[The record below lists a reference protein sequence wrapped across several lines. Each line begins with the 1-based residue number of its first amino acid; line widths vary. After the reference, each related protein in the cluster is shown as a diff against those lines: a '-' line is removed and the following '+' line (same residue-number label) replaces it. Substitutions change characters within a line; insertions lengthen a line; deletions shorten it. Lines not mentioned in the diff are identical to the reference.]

1 MKARSA
7 DRSLLGDPTSTSLFG
22 IPPLHDRSPPW
33 LFFFLALPQGVY
45 FGFVG
50 TAMPW
55 MLKHAGIPVDQIASA
70 SAIIN
75 LPSIIGFVVAPLVD
89 LGRRRKLW
97 LLFGAATSAAMLPGS
112 MLLPLPGAFTAM
124 TALLTLGALLNAFVS
139 SAVGALMA
147 ATLRAE
153 GRGMASGW
161 FQAGNVGGGAVGG
174 GLILAT
180 LQHVSLTAA
189 ASVGAAGILLPAL
202 AVLPI
207 AEPKVVAPATFRGL
221 RDALFETAR
230 DRRTH
235 QAAAIFLSP
244 MGACALIYLFTALGD
259 DYRASPDFVT
269 LVSGIG
275 GGIVIAVG
283 SLLGGLICRHM
294 ERRMANI
301 AAGTACAFSALLMMM
316 GPLGPATYA
325 AGTMLYSLTSGLCY
339 AAYVALVLDVVDA
352 DRGTGATRFSILNS
366 AANLPVSYM
375 TWADGQ
381 GYAFFGPRG
390 MLAVDGGAAL
400 LTAIVLYSWVRRR
413 PMIVAS
419 LEPKAVGR
427 NS

>member
-1 MKARSA
+1 
-7 DRSLLGDPTSTSLFG
+7 
-22 IPPLHDRSPPW
+22 LHDRSPSW

-55 MLKHAGIPVDQIASA
+55 MLQHAGIPVDQIASA

-89 LGRRRKLW
+89 LGRHRKLW
-97 LLFGAATSAAMLPGS
+97 LIFGATTSAAMLLGG
-112 MLLPLPGAFTAM
+112 MLLPLPHAFTIM
-124 TALLTLGALLNAFVS
+124 IALLTLGALLNAFVS

-153 GRGMASGW
+153 GRGMAAGW
-161 FQAGNVGGGAVGG
+161 FQAGNVGGGAIGG

-180 LQHVSLTAA
+180 LQHLSLTAA
-189 ASVGAAGILLPAL
+189 ASVGAAAILLPAL

-207 AEPKVVAPATFRGL
+207 TEPKIFAPATFRGL

-244 MGACALIYLFTALGD
+244 MGACALIYLFTALGE

-275 GGIVIAVG
+275 GGIVIAIG

-301 AAGTACAFSALLMMM
+301 AAGTACALSALVMMM
-316 GPLGPATYA
+316 GPLSPTTYA
-325 AGTMLYSLTSGLCY
+325 VGTIFYSLTSGLCY

-366 AANLPVSYM
+366 AANLPISYM

-400 LTAIVLYSWVRRR
+400 LTAILLYSWVRRS
-413 PMIVAS
+413 PTIVGPREA
-419 LEPKAVGR
+419 EAVGR
-427 NS
+427 SS